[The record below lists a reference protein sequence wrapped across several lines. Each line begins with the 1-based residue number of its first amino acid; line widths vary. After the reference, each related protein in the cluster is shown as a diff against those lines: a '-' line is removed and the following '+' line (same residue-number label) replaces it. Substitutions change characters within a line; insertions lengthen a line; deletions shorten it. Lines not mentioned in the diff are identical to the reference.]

1 MSGDAPSSPPFR
13 WHVIQCQGTACTD
26 RGQLPV
32 ARELR
37 NALFEA
43 GAQERCRVSR
53 TTCLNLCSMG
63 PNAVVYP
70 TDPEASPAGGTWYT
84 GLTPSKVRRVALQ
97 HLAGDVPAAD
107 LAYRWNDPASEV

>member
-70 TDPEASPAGGTWYT
+70 TDPAASPAGGTWYT
-84 GLTPSKVRRVALQ
+84 GLTPSKVRRVALE